1 MKNYVTLLCTIDTN
15 SKGRFELTPHAQVF
29 NVRYFANT
37 KFDMDSLG
45 KYYKVRSTVV
55 QRLVSGFRPT
65 AEEYQGVCVALFGEK
80 KNLILESIYA
90 IKIGEEPKMSTSA
103 SFVVEVKSVAF
114 PTPQAVRTQ
123 LEAISEVKAL
133 FSLTNITYAA
143 VNQTGK
149 PMRIAGAME
158 ENTAIAVA
166 DILAG
171 NGALV
176 KVLEQATGKEVYAPT
191 TPGGK
196 PAKTT
201 AKEEK
206 VVAPK
211 VDPEYFY
218 VPETLRHISGAIGAM
233 VQVPSFRLTSI
244 LISGPSGFGKTAFCA
259 PLAKAL
265 GLKVSYHDMSR
276 ILETEEAFGTREIRK
291 GDTEFLFNEFVHDV
305 EAGGFVIVLDEIN
318 RTYPGALNAMLPL
331 LDWRGET
338 TIHGRRIV
346 VGPRTVF
353 VATRNVGSEYVGTQ
367 QSDAALTSRFAF
379 SAVVD
384 SIPLAEEVTLL
395 YKRTGISKEDATKIT
410 RVANFIREQA
420 ELGVNVS
427 PRNTLEI
434 AQMVAAGINAR
445 AAYQWNV
452 LLKIAD
458 PEQRMQV
465 ENILNRQFSMEY
477 GASVAASKLQNIF

>member
-1 MKNYVTLLCTIDTN
+1 MNYVTLLCSIDTN
-15 SKGRFELTPHAQVF
+15 SKGQFELTPHAQAF
-29 NVRYFANT
+29 GAKYFANT

-65 AEEYQGVCVALFGEK
+65 AEEYQSVCVALFGEK
-80 KNLILESIYA
+80 KNLVLKSIHA
-90 IKIGEEPKMSTSA
+90 IKIGEEPKMSASA

-149 PMRIAGAME
+149 PMRISCTME
-158 ENTAIAVA
+158 EDTARQIA
-166 DILAG
+166 DILAS

-176 KVLEQATGKEVYAPT
+176 SVVEKSSDNVVY
-191 TPGGK
+191 TPVASGSK
-196 PAKTT
+196 SVAKAAPAK
-201 AKEEK
+201 KEE
-206 VVAPK
+206 APK
-211 VDPEYFY
+211 IDPSYFY
-218 VPETLRHISGAIGAM
+218 VPETLRHISNALGAM
-233 VQVPSFRLTSI
+233 VKVSGFRLSSL
-244 LISGPSGFGKTAFCA
+244 LISGPSGFGKTAFCE

-291 GDTEFLFNEFVHDV
+291 GDTEFLFNEFVRDI
-305 EAGGFVIVLDEIN
+305 EAGGFIIVMDEIN
-318 RTYPGALNAMLPL
+318 RTYPGALNALLPL

-353 VATRNVGSEYVGTQ
+353 VATRNIGSEYVGTQ

-379 SAVVD
+379 GAVVD
-384 SIPLAEEVTLL
+384 SIPLADEVTLL
-395 YKRTGISKEDATKIT
+395 VKRTGVSKEDATKIT
-410 RVANFIREQA
+410 RVANFIREQG

-434 AQMVAAGINAR
+434 AGMVAAGIHPR

-452 LLKIAD
+452 LLKISDA
-458 PEQRMQV
+458 EQRIQV

-477 GASVAASKLQNIF
+477 GASVAASKMENIF